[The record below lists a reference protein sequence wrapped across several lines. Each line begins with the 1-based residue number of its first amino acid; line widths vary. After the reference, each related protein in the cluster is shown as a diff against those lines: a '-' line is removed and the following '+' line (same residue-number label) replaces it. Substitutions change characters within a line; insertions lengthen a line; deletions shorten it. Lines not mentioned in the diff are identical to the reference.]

1 MVHPIEYRQFQLVI
15 STMEQFFT
23 ACVWTINVEYIKKI
37 EIILDQNCMHTSCLV
52 GNISFCRSRLI
63 CYVKLTSQHTY
74 IILSG
79 IESST

>member
-23 ACVWTINVEYIKKI
+23 ACVWTINVEYIKKDRNYFRSK
-37 EIILDQNCMHTSCLV
+37 LHAYTSCLV

-63 CYVKLTSQHTY
+63 CYVKLTSQLLT
-74 IILSG
+74 
-79 IESST
+79 